1 MAADAPADAGH
12 RIIHRFDPDAQPLR
26 RAQRLAQQTGAAAI
40 VAGPLG
46 DVVGIEDHPG
56 ILARRTRRRAL
67 LVTFFLLIINLFIWL
82 FIPEA
87 TIGGIVLTLLLLPLI
102 RTFIVERRN

>member
-1 MAADAPADAGH
+1 MMSRERAMRREAQERERAARVSAASQREEVRREK
-12 RIIHRFDPDAQPLR
+12 RIRKARIKDRFTPT
-26 RAQRLAQQTGAAAI
+26 QR
-40 VAGPLG
+40 
-46 DVVGIEDHPG
+46 PG

-102 RTFIVERRN
+102 RTFIVERRS